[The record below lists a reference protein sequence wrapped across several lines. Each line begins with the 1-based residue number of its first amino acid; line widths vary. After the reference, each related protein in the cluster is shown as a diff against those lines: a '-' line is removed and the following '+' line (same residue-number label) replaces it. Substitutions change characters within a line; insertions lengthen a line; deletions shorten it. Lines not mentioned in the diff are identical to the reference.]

1 LKKLLLSAAG
11 CISLAFGILG
21 IIVPLLP
28 TTPFLLLAA
37 YLFLKSSEKLYTWLT
52 SHTCFG
58 TYILCY
64 QKYRAIS
71 RKSKIFTLVLLWSV
85 IGSSIIFVLE
95 ILWLRLL
102 LLAIA
107 VGVTAHVGRL
117 RHLTREMVEKCRDVP
132 SVREADK

>member
-1 LKKLLLSAAG
+1 MTAG
-11 CISLAFGILG
+11 FITLALGTLG
-21 IIVPLLP
+21 IVIPLLP

-37 YLFLKSSEKLYTWLT
+37 YFFLKSSEKLYTWLT
-52 SHTCFG
+52 SHTIFG

-71 RKSKIFTLVLLWSV
+71 RKSKMFTLVLLWCV

-107 VGVTAHVGRL
+107 VGVTVHVGSL
-117 RHLTREMVEKCRDVP
+117 KPLTREMVEKCRE
-132 SVREADK
+132 VRDTAK